1 MLYFHWVIHMN
12 YIAIIGDAKDSKR
25 KYDSK
30 QLHQMMESG
39 LEIINKKYSRHIAK
53 VFGVSRG
60 DDFQG
65 LLHQAAPF
73 CEIVDQLRAIFEN
86 TDFRFGIGYG
96 ILDTEI
102 NNPLSPFG
110 SNGPV
115 WWNANHMVEEIK
127 KNHEKGIHHQT
138 DSRIRGLNHLQVEQI
153 INQNFIMMHQIR
165 SSWTSQQR
173 HIVYQMII
181 NYGYHLDFK
190 QNEAAERLGIDY
202 KYFNKVL
209 KATQYYNYIESMIA
223 IQSYIQGGE

>member
-1 MLYFHWVIHMN
+1 MN
-12 YIAIIGDAKDSKR
+12 YIAIIGDVKDSKR

-39 LEIINKKYSRHIAK
+39 LEIINQRYKTHIAK
-53 VFGVSRG
+53 VFGVGRG

-65 LLHQAAPF
+65 LLHTTAPL
-73 CEIVDQLRAIFEN
+73 CEVIDLLRSIFEN
-86 TDFRFGIGYG
+86 TEFRFGLGYG
-96 ILDTEI
+96 ELDTDI

-127 KNHEKGIHHQT
+127 DIHEKGIHHQT
-138 DSRIRGLNHLQVEQI
+138 DSRIHGLNHSLVEHI
-153 INQNFIMMHQIR
+153 INQSFILMHQIR

-190 QNEAAERLGIDY
+190 QNDAAERLGIEY

-209 KATQYYNYIESMIA
+209 KATQYYDYIESMIA
-223 IQSYIQGGE
+223 IQAYIQGGE